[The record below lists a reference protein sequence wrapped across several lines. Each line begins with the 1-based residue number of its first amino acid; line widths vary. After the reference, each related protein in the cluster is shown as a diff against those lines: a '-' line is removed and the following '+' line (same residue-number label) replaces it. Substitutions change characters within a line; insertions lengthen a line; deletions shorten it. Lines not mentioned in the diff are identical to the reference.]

1 MRQRFEHTESFRIR
15 ELARQYRIGFTS
27 ANRWRPV
34 LKDRFNRDYLVIP
47 RAHRVSHWLQYS
59 LLTLPGERFLT
70 PLSAMQAIT
79 VYGHSHELS
88 GLAALVPGS
97 DEVVG
102 VGLAQVERLLQGAG
116 GE

>member
-1 MRQRFEHTESFRIR
+1 MRQRFEHTESFWIR

-34 LKDRFNRDYLVIP
+34 LKDRFSRDYLVIP

-59 LLTLPGERFLT
+59 LLTLPDERFLT
-70 PLSAMQAIT
+70 PLSAMQAIN

-88 GLAALVPGS
+88 GLAANGRVQRNPSAKHPRSPHRGTCS
-97 DEVVG
+97 
-102 VGLAQVERLLQGAG
+102 
-116 GE
+116 

>member
-70 PLSAMQAIT
+70 PLSAMQAIN

-88 GLAALVPGS
+88 GLGVPLS
-97 DEVVG
+97 S
-102 VGLAQVERLLQGAG
+102 ANRL
-116 GE
+116 